1 MGNELEEQIEEVA
14 ERIIDCTR
22 LVVFTGAGMGTESSI
37 ADLYQKDI
45 GDPEVRKRSWHL
57 FSVFRMVDAVEPN
70 LAHYAIAELDNM
82 GKLDCVITQN
92 VDGLHQKAGV
102 PEEKVI
108 ELHGSARWVKCL
120 GCHRRYSMEEM
131 AKRLEAGE
139 EEPLCDHCGGILKSA
154 TISFGEAMP
163 AAEIAEAARRSR
175 SCDLMLVVGS
185 SLVVYP
191 AAYMPMYAVESGAK
205 LVIINVGDTPM
216 DGDATV
222 CIGEKAGEV
231 MSRIVERVKSKMA

>member
-1 MGNELEEQIEEVA
+1 MGIDLEGQIEEVA
-14 ERIIDCTR
+14 ERIIDCRR
-22 LVVFTGAGMGTESSI
+22 LVVFTGAGMSTESGM
-37 ADLYQKDI
+37 ADLQNMR
-45 GDPEVRKRSWHL
+45 DPEVRKRGSQL
-57 FSVFRMVDAVEPN
+57 FSIFRMVDAVEPN
-70 LAHYAIAELDNM
+70 QAHYAIAELDRM

-92 VDGLHQKAGV
+92 VEGLHQKAGV

-108 ELHGSARWVKCL
+108 ELHGTARWVKCL
-120 GCHRRYSMEEM
+120 GCHRRYPMEEM
-131 AKRLEAGE
+131 VKRLEAGE
-139 EEPLCDHCGGILKSA
+139 EEPVCDHCGGVLKSA

-163 AAEIAEAARRSR
+163 TAEIAEAAQRSR
-175 SCDLMLVVGS
+175 NCDLMLVVGS

-216 DGDATV
+216 DRDATV

-231 MSRIVERVKSKMA
+231 LPRIAQRVKSKMA